1 MNLTQELTRLRE
13 EHGSAQKHLH
23 VVGELINNFTMLI
36 GSGSARQRLH
46 GGRSAAGTTGV
57 IQMPHPAKR
66 RLSAAGRKRIAAAQ
80 KARWAKSRSKVVNAG
95 AKKAA

>member
-13 EHGSAQKHLH
+13 EHGSAQKHLR

-36 GSGSARQRLH
+36 GSGSARNQS
-46 GGRSAAGTTGV
+46 GRSAAGTTGV
-57 IQMPHPAKR
+57 IPMPHPSKR
-66 RLSAAGRKRIAAAQ
+66 RLSVAGRKRIAAAQ
-80 KARWAKSRSKVVNAG
+80 KARWARSNSKVVNGG

>member
-13 EHGSAQKHLH
+13 EHGSAQKHLR

-36 GSGSARQRLH
+36 GSGSARHL
-46 GGRSAAGTTGV
+46 GRSTAGTTGV
-57 IQMPHPAKR
+57 IPMPHPSKR
-66 RLSAAGRKRIAAAQ
+66 RLSVAGRKRIAAAQ
-80 KARWAKSRSKVVNAG
+80 RARWAKSKIGV

>member
-36 GSGSARQRLH
+36 GAGSARH
-46 GGRSAAGTTGV
+46 TSGRSAPGSSGV
-57 IQMPHPAKR
+57 IPMPHPSKR
-66 RLSAAGRKRIAAAQ
+66 RLSVAGRKRIAAAQ
-80 KARWAKSRSKVVNAG
+80 KARWAKSNSKVVSAG